1 MERLTIR
8 NRDGSVSQPMD
19 LRWADALEKLAD
31 YEDTGLE
38 PGEVKSL
45 EAEWRAAKTVV
56 EELRRFKAYFDSLYG
71 QGLEIANWH
80 MNGDM
85 EPFDNFYDSALAEME
100 DFK

>member
-38 PGEVKSL
+38 PGEIKSL

-56 EELRRFKAYFDSLYG
+56 EELQRFRSYFDSLYG

-80 MNGDM
+80 RNGDTD
-85 EPFDNFYDSALAEME
+85 PFDNFYDAALAEME
-100 DFK
+100 DAK